1 MVPVDDPGY
10 IYLTRKPAVVHGARR
25 TEPERNVGSAT
36 AGQLPLKVKPA
47 STLVGK

>member
-1 MVPVDDPGY
+1 MPVDDPGY

-36 AGQLPLKVKPA
+36 AGQLLLKVKA
-47 STLVGK
+47 TSILVEK